1 MEKES
6 KIFGKGSDKP
16 LSHYQIEI
24 NNAALALCKEDASL
38 LKQRNELFN
47 QAKLKIDQDGFRCKK
62 RQSRSKVFGQGGVDD
77 QQIQVT
83 KRVKLSS
90 EVRECRIEEVQSD
103 IETDKDTIM
112 LLEKE
117 KQKCASMSKF
127 GRAVEINE
135 QISQHRKSM
144 RGNQQIL
151 ARLQKAEAR
160 SQKYHKDSADAK
172 KAKRDKPKKKTPNYQ
187 ATITDLLFTGVS
199 SSQNETKDAAN
210 QSTVK
215 ESLMQQEVQ
224 QSSSLQQDL
233 DDHTVFQRMPTVSV
247 GSTLQNAMQKDVDQL
262 NTAKKMPDHIN
273 IPQGTMPQ
281 VEDQQTV
288 TQRLPATSSANTSQS
303 ALQESE
309 EGIMIDTSE
318 PVIQAKSDFQ
328 EFPQDR

>member
-1 MEKES
+1 M
-6 KIFGKGSDKP
+6 
-16 LSHYQIEI
+16 
-24 NNAALALCKEDASL
+24 
-38 LKQRNELFN
+38 
-47 QAKLKIDQDGFRCKK
+47 
-62 RQSRSKVFGQGGVDD
+62 
-77 QQIQVT
+77 
-83 KRVKLSS
+83 
-90 EVRECRIEEVQSD
+90 
-103 IETDKDTIM
+103 
-112 LLEKE
+112 
-117 KQKCASMSKF
+117 
-127 GRAVEINE
+127 
-135 QISQHRKSM
+135 
-144 RGNQQIL
+144 
-151 ARLQKAEAR
+151 
-160 SQKYHKDSADAK
+160 
-172 KAKRDKPKKKTPNYQ
+172 
-187 ATITDLLFTGVS
+187 FTGVS

-233 DDHTVFQRMPTVSV
+233 DDHTVVQRMPTVSV

>member
-1 MEKES
+1 
-6 KIFGKGSDKP
+6 
-16 LSHYQIEI
+16 
-24 NNAALALCKEDASL
+24 
-38 LKQRNELFN
+38 
-47 QAKLKIDQDGFRCKK
+47 
-62 RQSRSKVFGQGGVDD
+62 
-77 QQIQVT
+77 
-83 KRVKLSS
+83 
-90 EVRECRIEEVQSD
+90 
-103 IETDKDTIM
+103 
-112 LLEKE
+112 
-117 KQKCASMSKF
+117 
-127 GRAVEINE
+127 
-135 QISQHRKSM
+135 M

-151 ARLQKAEAR
+151 ARLQKAEAH

-233 DDHTVFQRMPTVSV
+233 DDHTVVQRMPTVSV